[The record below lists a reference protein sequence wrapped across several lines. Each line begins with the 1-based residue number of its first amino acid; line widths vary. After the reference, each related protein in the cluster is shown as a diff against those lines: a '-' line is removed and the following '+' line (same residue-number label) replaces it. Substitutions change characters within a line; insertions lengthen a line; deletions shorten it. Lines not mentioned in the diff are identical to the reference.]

1 MSDPPTTTRPTTQ
14 DNLDAVARQLLSG
27 SKKAKEPESGSTW
40 GARLKKWGPL
50 GAFLLFVLGKAKL
63 VLPALKFL
71 KLGTLLTMFL
81 SIGVYAM
88 FFGWP
93 YAVGFVLLIFVHEMG
108 HALAMRQQGIPAGA
122 PVFIPFFGA
131 VIAMKGMPKNA
142 WVEAVVGIGG
152 PALGTVGAAVVLAA
166 AYATQSDLLFA
177 LASVGFMIN
186 LFNMLPVSPLDGGR
200 IAGLFGR
207 WMWVVG
213 YVILGVLILRTWHGM
228 LILVALMGL
237 MNLKRILNPPPG
249 YNDVP
254 SWQRWTMAGA
264 YFGGIGVMVAG
275 MMLADSHLTHLSEA
289 HVVAMAAP
297 ALLWSLVD
305 KASD

>member
-1 MSDPPTTTRPTTQ
+1 MSHDPHQRTQ
-14 DNLDAVARQLLSG
+14 DNLNAVARQMLADG
-27 SKKAKEPESGSTW
+27 KKKGDPGEKKAEGGWEQK
-40 GARLKKWGPL
+40 LKRWGPI
-50 GAFLLFVLGKAKL
+50 GAVAAFILTKAKL
-63 VLPALKFL
+63 VIPALKFL

-131 VIAMKGMPKNA
+131 VIAMKGMPRNS

-166 AYATQSDLLFA
+166 AYALGNDLLFA
-177 LASVGFMIN
+177 LASVGFLIN

-200 IAGLFGR
+200 IAGIFGR
-207 WMWVVG
+207 WMWILG
-213 YVILGVLILRTWHGM
+213 YIILGVMIFTSFHPM
-228 LILVALMGL
+228 LILVGLMGL
-237 MNLKRILNPPPG
+237 MNLRRILNPPPG
-249 YNDVP
+249 YNQVEP
-254 SWQRWTMAGA
+254 WRRWVMAGA
-264 YFGGIGVMVAG
+264 YFGGIGVMVGG
-275 MMLADSHLTHLSEA
+275 MMLADANLEHLSQA
-289 HVVAMAAP
+289 QVIAMAGP
-297 ALLWSLVD
+297 ALLWSAVD
-305 KASD
+305 KLED